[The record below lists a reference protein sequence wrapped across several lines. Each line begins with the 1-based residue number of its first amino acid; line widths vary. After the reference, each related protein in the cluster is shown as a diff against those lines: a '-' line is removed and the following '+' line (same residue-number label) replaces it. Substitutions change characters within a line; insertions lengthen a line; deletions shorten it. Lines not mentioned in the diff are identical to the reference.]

1 MKGEHLKNL
10 ILSEGYTINKM
21 ADLIGVAQ
29 PNLLML
35 LKHEDVRTGLVEKV
49 ANAMGKPLSF
59 FYGEA
64 YGPVSQTGN
73 NNTQV
78 ANNIAGNDI
87 TVGSPDNKL
96 INLLVSKDEQLTMSM
111 RQTEKAMD
119 QTTRAMAQAHKS
131 QEQIDELIKLMN
143 R

>member
-21 ADLIGVAQ
+21 ADLLGVAQ

-35 LKHEDVRTGLVEKV
+35 LKHQDVRTGLVEKIADV
-49 ANAMGKPLSF
+49 MGKPLAF

-64 YGPVSQTGN
+64 YGSVSQTGN

-78 ANNIAGNDI
+78 ANNVAGNDI
-87 TVGSPDNKL
+87 TVGSPDNRL
-96 INLLVSKDEQLTMSM
+96 IDLLVSKDEQLTMAM
-111 RQTEKAMD
+111 KQTSKA
-119 QTTRAMAQAHKS
+119 
-131 QEQIDELIKLMN
+131 QEQMDRVLDKYL
-143 R
+143 